1 MCVRALKMETQGVVV
16 IHTNKKDEFS
26 STVYS
31 NATSRE
37 TEMMHRVMENFL
49 SIHTLLLLCMVV
61 LAPLFPHFNTMA
73 GVKKLRLFDPNPD
86 ALSALDNS
94 GIDVILGVLHENL
107 QGIANDI
114 AIATQWVNDHVVPHT
129 STTRFTAISAGNEI
143 LPDGADSP
151 YILPAMTNLR
161 SALDAANL
169 QSIPVSTT
177 IHNVVLGASF
187 PPSAGVFSD
196 KAKAFMEPIARFLK
210 GSNAPLLV
218 NAYPYYG
225 YAGDPK
231 AVRLDYAIFTA
242 NGTVVTDGSL
252 EYQNMFDAILDA
264 FYSALEKVDASDLDL
279 IVAETGWPS
288 AGNPGIATID
298 NARTH
303 NNNVVAHV
311 LGGSGTPKRPGK
323 KFETYLFGL
332 FNENQKPEGTERN
345 FGLFY
350 PDMTEVYP
358 MKFTD

>member
-1 MCVRALKMETQGVVV
+1 
-16 IHTNKKDEFS
+16 
-26 STVYS
+26 
-31 NATSRE
+31 
-37 TEMMHRVMENFL
+37 
-49 SIHTLLLLCMVV
+49 
-61 LAPLFPHFNTMA
+61 MA

-279 IVAETGWPS
+279 IVTETGWPS